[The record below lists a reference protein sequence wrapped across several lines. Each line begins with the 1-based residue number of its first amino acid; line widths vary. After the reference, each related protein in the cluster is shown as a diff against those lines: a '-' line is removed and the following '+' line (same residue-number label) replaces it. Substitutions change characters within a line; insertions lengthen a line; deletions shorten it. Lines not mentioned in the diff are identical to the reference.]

1 MKKKFPKGGVAGGE
15 EARGTRC
22 DDPFNQP
29 DKEVPFVCMI
39 VDMEADMLEGAQL

>member
-1 MKKKFPKGGVAGGE
+1 MAGGE

-39 VDMEADMLEGAQL
+39 VDMEADLLEGAQL